1 MGNKRL
7 EMEEVLQE
15 LGTVREKVMIV
26 LNDLNNDYFGE
37 ANPKGCMLT
46 YYYEMARIK
55 LGIALD
61 YLIRM
66 ESAINDLKKVVEIE
80 SKK

>member
-7 EMEEVLQE
+7 EIEEALQE
-15 LGTVREKVMIV
+15 LRTVNEKAMIV

-61 YLIRM
+61 YLVKM
-66 ESAINDLKKVVEIE
+66 ELNIDDLKKVAEIE